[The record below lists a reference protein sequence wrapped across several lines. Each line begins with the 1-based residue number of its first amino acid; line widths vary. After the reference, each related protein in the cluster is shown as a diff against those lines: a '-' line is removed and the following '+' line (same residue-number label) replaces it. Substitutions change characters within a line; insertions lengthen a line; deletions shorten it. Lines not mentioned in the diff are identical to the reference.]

1 MSADLYFFILDLVA
15 SFALA
20 TAASCRARTNGA
32 HFTGAAVLACL
43 SGLSAPVM
51 RDALLGSAVM
61 TLNRGEYLGAAVAG
75 ALLGEVLAHNRNGWK
90 VFFWFDTVALA
101 FSAGVGAVK
110 AAIWGIGLTGSLLL
124 GVLAA
129 LTGGSVRDIALG
141 DMARFV
147 EENMYA
153 TAAAFGAMLALAVM
167 ICFHL
172 PVWQCALCGALLTLA
187 LRGVW
192 GKAVP

>member
-1 MSADLYFFILDLVA
+1 MSADQYFFILDIVA

-20 TAASCRARTNGA
+20 TAASCRARVDGA

-43 SGLSAPVM
+43 SGLSAPIM

-61 TLNRGEYLGAAVAG
+61 TLNRGEYLAAAVAG
-75 ALLGEVLAHNRNGWK
+75 ALLGEVLAHNRNSWK
-90 VFFWFDTVALA
+90 AFFWFDTAGLA
-101 FSAGVGAVK
+101 FSAGVSAVK

-129 LTGGSVRDIALG
+129 LTGGSARDIALG

-153 TAAAFGAMLALAVM
+153 TAAAFGAMLALAVL
-167 ICFHL
+167 IILHL
-172 PVWQCALCGALLTLA
+172 PAWQSALCGALLSLA
-187 LRGVW
+187 LRGIW
-192 GKAVP
+192 GKASR